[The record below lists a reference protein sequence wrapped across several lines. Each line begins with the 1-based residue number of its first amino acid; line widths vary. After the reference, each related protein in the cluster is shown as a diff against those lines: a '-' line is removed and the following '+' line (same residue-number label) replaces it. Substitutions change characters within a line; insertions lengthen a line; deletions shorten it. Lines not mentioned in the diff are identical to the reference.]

1 MKHTKRKIIILMV
14 ALMAVACVIIGVAF
28 NFIVNG
34 HVKRKAQNCID
45 LYLYSEGSVD
55 STSAIDAQMAGA
67 SFLYDPAKDEIP
79 GNEEK
84 KSNYF
89 GHGPQIPDQYEGDMD
104 GYFDDDYNDYGGYY
118 DNDDDDY
125 YGGGWFEDFLN
136 FWGDLFEDD
145 SWSSSD
151 IFWDYYSTGVV
162 NWWEETNPEE
172 NTLHKVELDDAVL
185 YVSWRQ
191 AEGGKIR
198 FAYVNVTSE
207 MELIKTVSIAIY
219 IIMAV
224 CIGGACLAGF
234 LIGRKIETDQA
245 KQKQFFENASH
256 ELKTPLMSIQGYAEG
271 LQEGV
276 VTDTKGATKVILNE
290 TDKMTNLVNDILSI
304 SRLES
309 GAYKL
314 NKENIDLYSFLA
326 ECLTSM
332 EAGINERKL
341 KVVIDVKPQTFI
353 MADRVQFEKA
363 IRNILSNAIR
373 YAKSQIRIYGDVKSL
388 TIWDDGDGI
397 SEESLS
403 HLFERF
409 YTGKNGNTGIGMSL
423 TKEIVEQHGWK
434 IKAMNAYDGVQ
445 FVINM

>member
-14 ALMAVACVIIGVAF
+14 ALMAVACVVIGIAF
-28 NFIVNG
+28 NLIVNN
-34 HVKRKAQNCID
+34 HVKNKAQNCIE
-45 LYLYSEGSVD
+45 LYLYSEGQVD
-55 STSAIDAQMAGA
+55 STSAMDAQMAGA
-67 SFLYDPAKDEIP
+67 SFTYNPQKDEIA
-79 GNEEK
+79 GEK
-84 KSNYF
+84 QKSKGYGYGQQQN
-89 GHGPQIPDQYEGDMD
+89 GGE
-104 GYFDDDYNDYGGYY
+104 YFDGDFDYE
-118 DNDDDDY
+118 DNYEDEN
-125 YGGGWFEDFLN
+125 WFDTIVG
-136 FWGDLFEDD
+136 FWGDLFDEDG
-145 SWSSSD
+145 WSYND
-151 IFWDYYSTGVV
+151 IFWDYYTTEIVY
-162 NWWEETNPEE
+162 WWEESSPEE
-172 NTLHKVELDDAVL
+172 GKLHKVELDEATL
-185 YVSWRQ
+185 YVTWIQ
-191 AEGGKIR
+191 TEGDSIR

-219 IIMAV
+219 IIMAI
-224 CIGGACLAGF
+224 CIAGSCLAGF

-276 VTDTKGATKVILNE
+276 VTDTQSATKVILNE

-332 EAGINERKL
+332 EAGINERGL
-341 KVVIDVKPQTFI
+341 NVALDIRPQTFI
-353 MADRVQFEKA
+353 VADRVQFEKA

-373 YAKSQIRIYGDVKSL
+373 YAKTQINIYGDAKSL

-397 SEESLS
+397 SEESLQ

-434 IKAMNAYDGVQ
+434 IKAQNANGGVQ
-445 FVINM
+445 FIIIM